1 MLLKIQLIKA
11 KKYAELTNYP
21 VLSMPQ
27 AIQKI
32 EETMKDLSNEYVD
45 GIMHTA
51 DLGVIG
57 TARLADDI
65 GDGVPVQQLTRAT
78 DLWFYLYA
86 KKLVTARK
94 SDYQVHSSLNR
105 SLQLN
110 IYSATIAVYAFQIYY
125 HAIYLGYKM
134 GA

>member
-105 SLQLN
+105 SL
-110 IYSATIAVYAFQIYY
+110 
-125 HAIYLGYKM
+125 
-134 GA
+134 